1 MTLKG
6 RHWVMFWL
14 TVVGVTAVLVT
25 YRQTSANLAARDLR
39 AARDERAAL
48 EAQKGDLER
57 RIRLAASRQELVP
70 RAESGLGLHEPSANE
85 MTVLAVPADA
95 PGGLPDEVVSGAAPD
110 SARTSVVRPKAK
122 APARA
127 TTRRPPAR
135 RSPARA
141 PARPTSKRRH

>member
-48 EAQKGDLER
+48 EAQKGELER
-57 RIRLAASRQELVP
+57 RIRLAGSRQELVP
-70 RAESGLGLHEPSANE
+70 RAESGLGLHEPSATE
-85 MTVLAVPADA
+85 MTVLAVPVDA
-95 PGGLPDEVVSGAAPD
+95 PGGLPDEVMSGATPD
-110 SARTSVVRPKAK
+110 SVRKASAKPK

-127 TTRRPPAR
+127 ATRRPPAR
-135 RSPARA
+135 RSPART
-141 PARPTSKRRH
+141 PSRPITRRRH